1 MPPALHGAAV
11 FGHPSIEGFGSLS
24 GMMCGGR
31 VGVSVDGM
39 TTTQHSRLPKCL
51 AAGAVLACLPYL
63 VLKLMWLGGSTVGLN
78 DLALAR
84 STTMQVANLGTVGME
99 LVGAALAVALV
110 LPVGQRLPSW
120 LVQVPMFVGTGLLG
134 GILVLLPVEMLLS
147 AGDSHTPAAAAEP
160 IQGWVYAMVYGGFA
174 VLGVCLLTIF
184 GRHTWQRWAVPGG
197 WLRPLGTYAAVPR
210 RDGWTALTQAGFMV
224 VLCVTEVVVTARAGR
239 LGGHPVMAVVMASAS
254 AAGVVARVF
263 RAPRSVRGVVPLML
277 VYCGSAAVAAWGL
290 YFTVVLAVPNP
301 LRGEGAVPAAL
312 LVIEPLRAITG
323 LLGVVLIT
331 RLRPRMAV
339 G

>member
-1 MPPALHGAAV
+1 
-11 FGHPSIEGFGSLS
+11 
-24 GMMCGGR
+24 
-31 VGVSVDGM
+31 M
-39 TTTQHSRLPKCL
+39 TTTQRSRLPKCL

-99 LVGAALAVALV
+99 LVGATLAVALV

-120 LVQVPMFVGTGLLG
+120 VVQVPMFVGTGLLG
-134 GILVLLPVEMLLS
+134 GILVLLPVELLLS
-147 AGDSHTPAAAAEP
+147 AGDSQTPAAAAEP

-184 GRHTWQRWAVPGG
+184 GRHTWQRWALPGG
-197 WLRPLGTYAAVPR
+197 WLQPLGTYAAVPR

-224 VLCVTEVVVTARAGR
+224 VLCVTEVVVTARAGL

-254 AAGVVARVF
+254 AAGVAARVF

-277 VYCGSAAVAAWGL
+277 VYCGSAAVAVWGL
-290 YFTVVLAVPNP
+290 FFTVVLAVPNP
-301 LRGEGAVPAAL
+301 LRGYGAVPAAL